1 MIVFFDVD
9 EITYNYI
16 KEREICDSDACI
28 FEHNVSSVSDAD
40 YQKIKDA
47 DIISVFIHSNFNKEV
62 LQKFPKLKLITT
74 RSTGVNHIDTEYCKQ
89 HGIVVENVPR
99 YGEATVAEFA
109 LGMCLNLTRKVNIAY
124 NDLKNGICDID
135 RYMGKDL
142 YQSTLGVIGTGA
154 IGRHTIKI
162 ASGLGMKILAYDLYP
177 NKDLTD
183 VEYVSLDEIYEKSDF
198 ITLHCP
204 LTKDNYHMLDS
215 VAFEKMKKG
224 VIIINTARGE
234 LIDNEAL
241 YKALKEG
248 KVGAAGLDALEEES
262 AILDDDIYLAKPSKI
277 PQNDLVTSFI
287 NMKLL
292 QLPNV
297 IITPHIAFNSLDA
310 IHRILE
316 TTIENIAAFKNGKM
330 QNVISDKK
338 S

>member
-16 KEREICDSDACI
+16 KERKICDSDAC
-28 FEHNVSSVSDAD
+28 FYEHNVSSLSDAD

-47 DIISVFIHSNFNKEV
+47 DIISIFIHSDFNKDV
-62 LQKFPKLKLITT
+62 LKKFPKLRLLTT
-74 RSTGVNHIDTEYCKQ
+74 RSTGVNHIDTAYCKE
-89 HGIVVENVPR
+89 HGIIVENVPR

-109 LGMCLNLTRKVNIAY
+109 LGLCLNLTRKINIAY
-124 NDLKNGICDID
+124 TDLKNGICDID
-135 RYMGKDL
+135 KYMGKDL
-142 YQSTLGVIGTGA
+142 YQSTLGVVGTGA
-154 IGRHTIKI
+154 IGRHAIKI
-162 ASGLGMKILAYDLYP
+162 AQGLGMKILAYDLYP
-177 NKDLTD
+177 NKDLTG
-183 VEYVSLDEIYEKSDF
+183 VEYVSLDEIYAKSDF

-204 LTKDNYHMLDS
+204 LTKDNYHLLDS
-215 VAFEKMKKG
+215 KAFGKMKKG

-248 KVGAAGLDALEEES
+248 KVGAAGLDALEEEG

-297 IITPHIAFNSLDA
+297 IITPHIAFNSIDA

-316 TTIENIAAFKNGKM
+316 MTIENIAKFKKGEL
-330 QNVISDKK
+330 QNVIIGEKN
-338 S
+338 

>member
-16 KEREICDSDACI
+16 KERKICDSDACF
-28 FEHNVSSVSDAD
+28 FEQNVNALSEPD
-40 YQKIKDA
+40 YQKIKEA
-47 DIISVFIHSNFNKEV
+47 DIISIFIHSNFNKEI
-62 LQKFPKLKLITT
+62 LAKFPKLKLLTT
-74 RSTGVNHIDTEYCKQ
+74 RSTGINHIDTNYCKE
-89 HGIVVENVPR
+89 HGIIVENVPR

-154 IGRHTIKI
+154 IGRHAIKI

-177 NKDLTD
+177 NKELTD
-183 VEYVSLDEIYEKSDF
+183 IQYVSLDEIYAKSDF

-204 LTKDNYHMLDS
+204 LTKDNYHMLDNS
-215 VAFEKMKKG
+215 AFNKMKKG

-241 YKALKEG
+241 YRALKDG
-248 KVGAAGLDALEEES
+248 KVAAAGLDALEEEG

-297 IITPHIAFNSLDA
+297 IITPHIAFNSIDA

-316 TTIENIAAFKNGKM
+316 ATIDNIAAFKKGELK
-330 QNVISDKK
+330 NVIVG
-338 S
+338 